1 MFSPHPNLSNDINR
15 NIVQSEI
22 EGGVF
27 LEGLPPDTV
36 LQIRTQHHSYTA
48 TLLGEGTALLSGHP
62 QYCPEPVQV
71 TIAGSTWGGSM
82 LKMRFIG
89 RGMNLEFHHPGY
101 SRPIVTSPIQEIW
114 EPFAPAGPRRRGL
127 RRGRTAGLRE
137 AQQRESAQR
146 EAHKTDQPDT
156 DRR

>member
-1 MFSPHPNLSNDINR
+1 MFAPHPNLSDEVNR

-48 TLLGEGTALLSGHP
+48 QLLGEGSALLSGHP

-82 LKMRFIG
+82 LKLRFIG
-89 RGMNLEFHHPGY
+89 RGMHLEFHHPAY
-101 SRPIVTSPIQEIW
+101 SAPIITSAIQEIL
-114 EPFAPAGPRRRGL
+114 EPI
-127 RRGRTAGLRE
+127 
-137 AQQRESAQR
+137 ESIR
-146 EAHKTDQPDT
+146 
-156 DRR
+156 DRRSGVSGLPLARQTDLS

>member
-1 MFSPHPNLSNDINR
+1 MFAPHPNLSDEVNR
-15 NIVQSEI
+15 NIIQSEI

-36 LQIRTQHHSYTA
+36 LQIRTQNHFYTA
-48 TLLGEGTALLSGHP
+48 LFLGEGAALISGHP

-89 RGMNLEFHHPGY
+89 RGMHLEFHHPAY
-101 SRPIVTSPIQEIW
+101 STPIITSAIQEI
-114 EPFAPAGPRRRGL
+114 
-127 RRGRTAGLRE
+127 RE
-137 AQQRESAQR
+137 RIESAR
-146 EAHKTDQPDT
+146 E
-156 DRR
+156 RRTGVEHGCGSELPST

>member
-1 MFSPHPNLSNDINR
+1 MFTPHPSLSDEVNR

-36 LQIRTQHHSYTA
+36 LQIRTQHHFYTVL
-48 TLLGEGTALLSGHP
+48 LLGEGSVLISGHP
-62 QYCPEPVQV
+62 QYCPQPVQV

-89 RGMNLEFHHPGY
+89 RGMHLEFHHPAY
-101 SRPIVTSPIQEIW
+101 STAIITSPIQEI
-114 EPFAPAGPRRRGL
+114 
-127 RRGRTAGLRE
+127 RE
-137 AQQRESAQR
+137 ATESVPIASKNQRTGGGLGS
-146 EAHKTDQPDT
+146 
-156 DRR
+156 